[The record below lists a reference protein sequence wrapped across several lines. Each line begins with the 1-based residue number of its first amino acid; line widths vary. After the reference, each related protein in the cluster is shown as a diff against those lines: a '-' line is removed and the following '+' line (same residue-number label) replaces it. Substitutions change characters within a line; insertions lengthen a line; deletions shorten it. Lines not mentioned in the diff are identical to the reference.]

1 MMIDTNQVLR
11 MIESANAV
19 PDAGSLPEGALS
31 SSDLLARIDE
41 RNTHMTDTTTT
52 DHRPDV
58 PATGPHGARH
68 RYRGPLIGLAAA
80 AAIALVF
87 VITNLGTDDGA
98 SPVADLSAPTTTIP
112 RAARALPADT
122 ALMDVVGEFQDRFDT
137 GDVDGYEAIFD
148 PNAGYVSGSDAERS
162 WFGATAG
169 LGHERDCEPVT
180 DTQVSCVERLVSGL
194 QPGSTSDEF
203 VSVWQG
209 ANGYLTSIT
218 YPDGFPTEFVDPV
231 DGLGVPEYRAW
242 LERTNPDA
250 FADLFV
256 DGLAMKL
263 DTEEARQGHEGFVPF
278 YLSSTGPR
286 AAGALPIDTPLIDVV
301 ATFAERFDAGDIAGY
316 EAIFHPMAGYPS
328 GQDAESSWFG
338 EVTGMQHERNCE
350 PVSATQV
357 RCVERAISGLEPGTS
372 SEEITTLWNGSD
384 GYIWSIDFP
393 DGPPTEFS
401 DPTAGPGV
409 AAYRDWVEVNEPEAF
424 ADLFVDGTTM
434 KLDTEQARAAHRDLV
449 ARFLA
454 DTSAD

>member
-1 MMIDTNQVLR
+1 MIDTNRVVR

-19 PDAGSLPEGALS
+19 PDADLLPEGALS

-41 RNTHMTDTTTT
+41 RNTPMTNTTIRR
-52 DHRPDV
+52 RPDV
-58 PATGPHGARH
+58 PPTGSHGARH
-68 RYRGPLIGLAAA
+68 RYRGPLIGLATA

-98 SPVADLSAPTTTIP
+98 SPVANVPVQNPTTP

-122 ALMDVVGEFQDRFDT
+122 PLMDVVGAFQARFDT

-148 PNAGYVSGSDAERS
+148 PNALYVSGSDAELS
-162 WFGATAG
+162 WFGATTG
-169 LGHERDCEPVT
+169 LQHERDCEPVT
-180 DTQVSCVERLVSGL
+180 NTQVSCVERLVSGL
-194 QPGSTSDEF
+194 QPGSITDEF

-209 ANGYLTSIT
+209 ANGYVTSIT
-218 YPDGFPTEFVDPV
+218 YPDGFPTEFVDPA

-256 DGLAMKL
+256 DGLTMKL
-263 DTEEARQGHEGFVPF
+263 DTEEARQGHKDFVPF

-301 ATFAERFDAGDIAGY
+301 ATFTERFDAGDIAGY
-316 EAIFHPMAGYPS
+316 EAIFHPMAGYRS
-328 GQDAESSWFG
+328 GQDAETSWFG

-357 RCVERAISGLEPGTS
+357 RCVERAISGLEPGTVS
-372 SEEITTLWNGSD
+372 DEFTSLWNGSD
-384 GYIWSIDFP
+384 GYIWSIEFP
-393 DGPPTEFS
+393 DAQPVEFT
-401 DPTAGPGV
+401 DPNAGPGV
-409 AAYRDWVEVNEPEAF
+409 ATYRDWVEANEPEAL
-424 ADLFVDGTTM
+424 AHLFVDGTTL
-434 KLDTEQARAAHRDLV
+434 KLDTEEARAAHRELV

-454 DTSAD
+454 DTAAG